1 MDVND
6 AGSADL
12 RILIVEDIET
22 DSELCCD
29 ELERGGLHFSFRR
42 VDTREGLEQALKSAP
57 PDLILCDFSMPG
69 AFDGMTALH
78 IARAYAPETPF
89 IFLSGVLGEERIV
102 EAMRAGAA
110 DCVLKDHLERLVPAV
125 RRALLESARRR
136 AERQKHDTVDAVEAQ
151 LREALAAGQ
160 FILHYQP
167 RVSLENGAVCGLEAL
182 IRWDHPELGLLLAD
196 EFVPT
201 LERSGL
207 IVDVGRWA
215 LKRAALDADAWRA
228 AGSRVP
234 PVGVNVSAVQLRQ
247 DDFVEK
253 VTGAIAEAGTDSEI
267 DLELTESVM
276 MSDVETNARKL
287 EALRAAGIKIAID
300 DFGTGYSS
308 LSYLAHLPADALKI
322 NRAFVG
328 ALGTPVHTAIVTTII
343 SLAKCLNL
351 RSVAEGVE
359 TREEAELLHEL
370 ECDEGQGYL
379 YSHPVPAYQVASML
393 ERLRSQP
400 GAPAARA

>member
-1 MDVND
+1 MEVND
-6 AGSADL
+6 AASANL

-22 DSELCCD
+22 DAELCCE
-29 ELERGGLHFSFRR
+29 ELERGGLHFSFKR
-42 VDTREGLEQALKSAP
+42 VETREAFEEALKTDR
-57 PDLILCDFSMPG
+57 PDLVLCDFSMPG
-69 AFDGMTALH
+69 AFDGMSALH
-78 IARAYAPETPF
+78 VVRAYAPETPF
-89 IFLSGVLGEERIV
+89 ILLSGLLGEERVV

-136 AERQKHDTVDAVEAQ
+136 AEDQKHESIDAVEAQ
-151 LREALAAGQ
+151 LREALAAEQ

-167 RVSLENGAVCGLEAL
+167 RVSLGDGAICGLEAL
-182 IRWDHPELGLLLAD
+182 IRWEHPEHGLLLAD

-215 LKRAALDADAWRA
+215 LRRAALDADAWRA

-253 VTGAIAEAGTDSEI
+253 VTGAIAEAGTGSEI

-276 MSDVETNARKL
+276 MSDVENNARKL

-359 TREEAELLHEL
+359 TREEARLLHEL

-379 YSHPVPAYQVASML
+379 YSHPVPAYQVTSML
-393 ERLRSQP
+393 EHLRSQRV
-400 GAPAARA
+400 ARLGLA